1 MSRVLL
7 ADDSSQALRLGEQ
20 ILTGQGF
27 EVVSVT
33 DGATALRRLSD
44 VKPDLLIVD
53 VYLPT
58 RNGFDIAR
66 FVRSQEQHRHL
77 PVIFAA
83 GPADEFSEQ
92 DATNAGADVILRK
105 PFEASAL
112 LGAVGKLIEKSA
124 ELRKNQDGTGTAAF
138 DRNTVRAAVTLA
150 LDAAMPA
157 MIEEL
162 TERVLLALSHTHP
175 LN

>member
-7 ADDSSQALRLGEQ
+7 ADDSPQALRLGEQ
-20 ILTGQGF
+20 ILTSQGF

-33 DGATALRRLSD
+33 DGATTLRRLGD

-53 VYLPT
+53 VYLPS

-66 FVRSQEQHRHL
+66 FLRSQEQYRHL

-112 LGAVGKLIEKSA
+112 LGAVGKLIEGSA
-124 ELRKNQDGTGTAAF
+124 ASKKAQEGKGSAAF
-138 DRNTVRAAVTLA
+138 DRNTLRAAVTLA
-150 LDAAMPA
+150 LDAAMPV

-162 TERVLLALSHTHP
+162 TERVLLALSHTSSV
-175 LN
+175 N